1 MDTCAIATKFA
12 DRIMSARDLQEL
24 NFIGK
29 EIALQKF
36 EGDLLYWLRDMWRSA
51 QVTLSAPDVKFEDTL
66 NAKGRKKFL
75 KGESLECG
83 SQK

>member
-12 DRIMSARDLQEL
+12 DRIMSAKDIQEL
-24 NFIGK
+24 KFIGK

-36 EGDLLYWLRDMWRSA
+36 EGDLLLWLRDMWRSA

-66 NAKGRKKFL
+66 NAAGKKRL
-75 KGESLECG
+75 AKGESLE
-83 SQK
+83 

>member
-12 DRIMSARDLQEL
+12 DRIMSAKDLQEL
-24 NFIGK
+24 KFIGH

-51 QVTLSAPDVKFEDTL
+51 QVTLSAPNTPFEDTL
-66 NAKGRKKFL
+66 NAKGKAAL
-75 KGESLECG
+75 KRGEICG
-83 SQK
+83 